1 MDSYKNSYKIE
12 WKRSAQK
19 ELKKLDKKILI
30 KIIES
35 VEVLAEN
42 PYPIGSKKL
51 KGTEFTYRIR
61 VGDYR
66 VIYSVFASIL
76 TIEVIKVGHRQS
88 VYRHFQMG
96 K

>member
-1 MDSYKNSYKIE
+1 MDLYKIE

-19 ELKKLDKKILI
+19 ELNKLDKKVLLKIL
-30 KIIES
+30 ES
-35 VEVLAEN
+35 VEILAQN

-66 VIYSVFASIL
+66 VIYSVISSIL
-76 TIEVIKVGHRQS
+76 TIEVIKIGHRQS
-88 VYRHFQMG
+88 VYRNF
-96 K
+96 